1 MRNEKRAASLDNS
14 FEGLPQRGREREWY
28 LERSVNQEGI
38 IRWEIFNMFAS
49 QWSRREG
56 EIDVMR

>member
-38 IRWEIFNMFAS
+38 IRWEIFK
-49 QWSRREG
+49 WSRREG

>member
-1 MRNEKRAASLDNS
+1 M
-14 FEGLPQRGREREWY
+14 
-28 LERSVNQEGI
+28 NQEGI
-38 IRWEIFNMFAS
+38 IKWEIFNMFAS